1 MNLLSGSENC
11 SKGQAA
17 IEYMMIFGFAIALST
32 PFIVKAQG
40 SILELRTS
48 SQIMD
53 VRNSV
58 DRIERAA
65 QTVNAAGPPAR
76 RTFTIDI
83 PEIVDSSFLL
93 DSAIVYQVRTS
104 DGRTN
109 ITRSFD
115 FNISGT
121 LPSDGGAHRLSV
133 SAKSDHI
140 ELEEVP

>member
-1 MNLLSGSENC
+1 
-11 SKGQAA
+11 
-17 IEYMMIFGFAIALST
+17 MIFGLAIALST

-40 SILELRTS
+40 SILDLRTS

-58 DRIERAA
+58 DRVERAA

-76 RTFTIDI
+76 RTFAINI
-83 PEIVDSSFLL
+83 PGIVENSFLL
-93 DSAIVYQVRTS
+93 DRAVIYQVRTS

-109 ITRSFD
+109 ITKSFD

-121 LPSDGGAHRLSV
+121 LPSDEGAHRLSV
-133 SAKSDHI
+133 SAKSDRVVI
-140 ELEEVP
+140 EEVS